1 MHTAMLAI
9 CEHAQGSNSCLPGKY
24 FIHQAISPGPDLPFG
39 SLKTQIRYSQTTA
52 VSRHCH
58 VCIHSCIHQTH
69 RTGSVHMTWEWLGL
83 FLTWL
88 KTSRKYDT
96 ELGLQEITSRYI
108 VLSSL
113 FPVHDIANPNS
124 SGGEGQWLRML
135 RCFEIFGSY
144 FRSSY
149 IV

>member
-1 MHTAMLAI
+1 MRACSRFKLRT
-9 CEHAQGSNSCLPGKY
+9 SCLPGKY

-39 SLKTQIRYSQTTA
+39 SSKTQIRYSQTTA
-52 VSRHCH
+52 VSKHFH
-58 VCIHSCIHQTH
+58 VCIRPCIHQTH
-69 RTGSVHMTWEWLGL
+69 RTGSVHMTREWLEL

-88 KTSRKYDT
+88 KTPRKYDT

-113 FPVHDIANPNS
+113 FPVRDTANPNS
-124 SGGEGQWLRML
+124 SGGEGQRLRML
-135 RCFEIFGSY
+135 HCFEIFGSY